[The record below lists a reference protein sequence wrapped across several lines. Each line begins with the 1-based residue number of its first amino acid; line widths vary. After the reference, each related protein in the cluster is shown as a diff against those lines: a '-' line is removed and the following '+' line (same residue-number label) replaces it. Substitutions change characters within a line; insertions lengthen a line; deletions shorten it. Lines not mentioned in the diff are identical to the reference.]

1 MTFSATS
8 KKIIDNF
15 VKFLVF
21 SYSKKVRL
29 WVKILKEKAMSTT
42 RIGPKHQ
49 ITIPKDIFET
59 LNLEVGDFLEAG
71 IEDNTI
77 VLVPKKLIPK
87 DQAWFWTKEW
97 QKGEREADEA
107 IRKGDLMGP
116 FSNIKN
122 ALKALKKKR

>member
-1 MTFSATS
+1 MQ
-8 KKIIDNF
+8 
-15 VKFLVF
+15 
-21 SYSKKVRL
+21 
-29 WVKILKEKAMSTT
+29 TT

-49 ITIPKDIFET
+49 ITIPKDVFEE

-97 QKGEREADEA
+97 QKREREADED
-107 IRKGDLMGP
+107 IREGRLIGP
-116 FSNIKN
+116 FKSVKEFK
-122 ALKALKKKR
+122 KALKKKR